1 MSSPNNF
8 TDGTL
13 VGIVV
18 GGDINDPP
26 SDQSCNMKIF
36 IPGMHGKDVKFE
48 HLAFSTMQK
57 SPSKSSQSTFEG
69 TLDPGSC
76 VFVRKDT
83 GSNQCHII
91 GTGNEIYDPEARTPG
106 NMDLLQI
113 PAVQEAL
120 NKTIDVRIP
129 PQIKETMSGGVKVRQ
144 KEEKGQ
150 LHKHALMAGLPAN
163 GAIYNL
169 SGAICPQVKGVAT
182 ASQAAAMILSPAL
195 ASMIPGASVSL
206 GNILGSLTGGNV
218 LGGLA
223 GVAASVV
230 SGTAASAVTGAI
242 AGAVA
247 GGIGGAVA
255 SVAGAL
261 DSSIGGF
268 VGDIVTGATQGVDAE
283 LLKDLQAQLFSKLT
297 PQMKQSFTSMS
308 LLSQSIETGVGGG
321 FTSGS
326 KVDPVTM
333 LTNAVD
339 LFSQCGSLSDM
350 VQCMQQLQYD
360 TSLQGA
366 DKLPKVS
373 FMISTPFGI
382 PMPME
387 LDASGAIASLI
398 PKPLQ
403 AVIDAAS
410 KAMSSAS
417 AFPGINPGENL
428 FGGSAQTMFDMFG
441 RLSGPNQKYALD
453 MAKKL
458 NQSGVAQKFDLA
470 LKVSVKGGN
479 PFQVLLK

>member
-18 GGDINDPP
+18 GGDINDQPP
-26 SDQSCNMKIF
+26 DQSCNMKIF
-36 IPGMHGKDVKFE
+36 IPGLHGKDVKFE

-91 GTGNEIYDPEARTPG
+91 GTGNEIYDPSARTPG
-106 NMDLLQI
+106 NKNLLEI

-120 NKTIDVRIP
+120 NRTIDIRIP

-150 LHKHALMAGLPAN
+150 LHKHSIMAGVPAN

-169 SGAICPQVKGVAT
+169 SGAVCPQVKGIAT

-195 ASMIPGASVSL
+195 ASLIPGASVSL
-206 GNILGSLTGGNV
+206 GNILGSLSSGNI

-223 GVAASVV
+223 GVAGSVV
-230 SGTAASAVTGAI
+230 GAAAANVV

-247 GGIGGAVA
+247 G
-255 SVAGAL
+255 AL
-261 DSSIGGF
+261 DTSIGGF
-268 VGDIVTGATQGVDAE
+268 VGDIVTGATQGVDPE
-283 LLKDLQAQLFSKLT
+283 LLLDLQDQLFSKLS
-297 PQMKQSFTSMS
+297 PSMKQSFTSMS
-308 LLSQSIETGVGGG
+308 LLSQSIETGTGGG

-326 KVDPVTM
+326 KVDPVTL

-339 LFSQCGSLSDM
+339 LLSQCGNLSDM

-366 DKLPKVS
+366 DKLPKVA
-373 FMISTPFGI
+373 FMVSSPFGI

-387 LDASGAIASLI
+387 LDASGAISSLI
-398 PKPLQ
+398 PAPLQ
-403 AVIDAAS
+403 AAIDAFS
-410 KAMSSAS
+410 KAMSSAAS
-417 AFPGINPGENL
+417 FPGINPGENL

-453 MAKKL
+453 MARKV
-458 NQSGVAQKFDLA
+458 NQSGTAQNFDKV
-470 LKVSVKGGN
+470 LKTTVRGGN
-479 PFQVLLK
+479 PLQILLS

>member
-26 SDQSCNMKIF
+26 SDQSCNMKVF

-69 TLDPGSC
+69 ALDPGSC

-91 GTGNEIYDPEARTPG
+91 GTGNEIYDPSARVPG
-106 NMDLLQI
+106 NRNLLEI
-113 PAVQEAL
+113 PAVQEAI
-120 NKTIDVRIP
+120 NRTIDIRIP
-129 PQIKETMSGGVKVRQ
+129 PQIKESMVGGVKVRQ

-150 LHKHALMAGLPAN
+150 LHKHSIMAGVPAN

-169 SGAICPQVKGVAT
+169 SGAICPQVKGIAT

-195 ASMIPGASVSL
+195 ASLIPGASVSL
-206 GNILGSLTGGNV
+206 GNILGSLSSGNI

-223 GVAASVV
+223 GVAGSVI
-230 SGTAASAVTGAI
+230 GAAAANVV

-247 GGIGGAVA
+247 G
-255 SVAGAL
+255 AL
-261 DSSIGGF
+261 DTSIGGF
-268 VGDIVTGATQGVDAE
+268 VGDIVTGATQGVDPE
-283 LLKDLQAQLFSKLT
+283 LLLDLQDQLFSKLS
-297 PQMKQSFTSMS
+297 PSMKQSFTSMS
-308 LLSQSIETGVGGG
+308 LLSQSIETGTGGG

-326 KVDPVTM
+326 KVDPVTL

-339 LFSQCGSLSDM
+339 LLSQCGNLSDM

-366 DKLPKVS
+366 DKLPKVA
-373 FMISTPFGI
+373 FMVSSPFGI

-387 LDASGAIASLI
+387 LDASGAISSLI

-403 AVIDAAS
+403 AAIDAFS
-410 KAMSSAS
+410 GAMSSAS

-428 FGGSAQTMFDMFG
+428 FGGSAKTMFDMFG

-453 MAKKL
+453 MARKV
-458 NQSGVAQKFDLA
+458 NQTGTAQNFDKV
-470 LKVSVKGGN
+470 LKTTVKGGN
-479 PFQVLLK
+479 PLQILLS